1 MRLLGGASSHSVTA
15 QGDAF
20 LYQLRGSADV
30 VSGVGDGRA
39 CMQVLCVCVC
49 VCVCACVRALVCSR
63 APCHESAHQRTC
75 GPVSL
80 PAAAWAAW
88 IAHALTAESLL
99 SGQVA
104 EGMCL
109 TVVGPDQVEVK
120 GAAGGVTLVISQL
133 KA

>member
-49 VCVCACVRALVCSR
+49 VCLCVRACACV
-63 APCHESAHQRTC
+63 
-75 GPVSL
+75 
-80 PAAAWAAW
+80 
-88 IAHALTAESLL
+88 
-99 SGQVA
+99 
-104 EGMCL
+104 
-109 TVVGPDQVEVK
+109 
-120 GAAGGVTLVISQL
+120 
-133 KA
+133 

>member
-1 MRLLGGASSHSVTA
+1 MKVHTSARADRFPCQRL
-15 QGDAF
+15 
-20 LYQLRGSADV
+20 
-30 VSGVGDGRA
+30 
-39 CMQVLCVCVC
+39 
-49 VCVCACVRALVCSR
+49 
-63 APCHESAHQRTC
+63 P
-75 GPVSL
+75 
-80 PAAAWAAW
+80 AWAAW

>member
-1 MRLLGGASSHSVTA
+1 
-15 QGDAF
+15 
-20 LYQLRGSADV
+20 
-30 VSGVGDGRA
+30 
-39 CMQVLCVCVC
+39 
-49 VCVCACVRALVCSR
+49 ACVRLCVAARSVMKVHTSAR
-63 APCHESAHQRTC
+63 ADWFPCQR
-75 GPVSL
+75 L
-80 PAAAWAAW
+80 PAWAAW

>member
-1 MRLLGGASSHSVTA
+1 MRLLGGASSHNVTA

-30 VSGVGDGRA
+30 ASGVGDGRV
-39 CMQVLCVCVC
+39 CMQVLGVCVC
-49 VCVCACVRALVCSR
+49 LCVRVRLCVAARPVLHAR
-63 APCHESAHQRTC
+63 AHQHTR

-80 PAAAWAAW
+80 PAGAWTAG
-88 IAHALTAESLL
+88 IVHALTAESLL
-99 SGQVA
+99 LGQVA